1 MHITDPTVALDLL
14 NLGIALGKGNQMSV
28 HAGCIFLQKA
38 SFLIDC
44 KIDVKFNYLKFLL
57 KRLD

>member
-14 NLGIALGKGNQMSV
+14 NLGISLGKGNQMSV

-44 KIDVKFNYLKFLL
+44 KIDVKFNDMKFC
-57 KRLD
+57 